1 MMTGFLKNTAN
12 VVMKKFFG
20 GCKVRKLFIIVTTAC
35 AFCLPF
41 YSYAA
46 TTPEKEIANNIYI
59 IKSGDT
65 LSAIAKAK
73 QVSIQNIVSVNKLA
87 DPNSLSI
94 GQKLIIPGAA
104 SNTAVAGEVPA
115 VTEAPTEKYIVKSG
129 DTITSIARS
138 TGITANLIISANKL
152 ADPNKLSIGQVLV
165 LPGRNNTA
173 VSRSDQRQHE
183 TNSQNQATALIEYA
197 KTLLDTPYSYG
208 SSGPNYFDCSGFT
221 MTAFSQIGIELPH
234 SSSLQSK
241 EGDLVEKDRLIPG
254 DLVFFNT
261 SGKGISHVGIYIGD
275 NSFIHASSTQKKV
288 VITPMADNYF
298 AKRYVTA
305 RRVL

>member
-1 MMTGFLKNTAN
+1 M
-12 VVMKKFFG
+12 
-20 GCKVRKLFIIVTTAC
+20 RKLFIIVTTAC
-35 AFCLPF
+35 VFCFPF

-46 TTPEKEIANNIYI
+46 TTPEKEIANNNYI
-59 IKSGDT
+59 VKSGDT
-65 LSAIAKAK
+65 LSAIANAK
-73 QVSIQNIVSVNKLA
+73 QVSIQSIVSLNQLLN
-87 DPNSLSI
+87 PNSLSI
-94 GQKLIIPGAA
+94 GQKLIIPGAV
-104 SNTAVAGEVPA
+104 SNTEVAGEVPA
-115 VTEAPTEKYIVKSG
+115 VTKAPPEKYIVKSG
-129 DTITSIARS
+129 DTITNIARS
-138 TGITANLIISANKL
+138 TGITANLIIAANKL

-165 LPGRNNTA
+165 LPERNNTA

-183 TNSQNQATALIEYA
+183 TNSQDQVTTLIECA
-197 KTLLDTPYSYG
+197 KTLLGTPYSYG

-221 MTAFSQIGIELPH
+221 MTVFSQIGIELPH

-241 EGDLVEKDRLIPG
+241 KGEPVEKNRLIPG

-261 SGKGISHVGIYIGD
+261 SGKGVSHVGIYIGD

>member
-1 MMTGFLKNTAN
+1 M
-12 VVMKKFFG
+12 
-20 GCKVRKLFIIVTTAC
+20 RKLITIVTTIC
-35 AFCLPF
+35 AFCLPV
-41 YSYAA
+41 YCYAA
-46 TTPEKEIANNIYI
+46 TAPATETANNIYVV
-59 IKSGDT
+59 KSGDT

-73 QVSIQNIVSVNKLA
+73 QVSIQSIVSANKLSN
-87 DPNSLSI
+87 PNVLNI
-94 GQKLIIPGAA
+94 GQNLIIPGAA
-104 SNTAVAGEVPA
+104 SDTEVGGEVPA
-115 VTEAPTEKYIVKSG
+115 VPETSAEKYIVKSG

-165 LPGRNNTA
+165 LPGRNSTA
-173 VSRSDQRQHE
+173 VVSRSEQRQHE
-183 TNSQNQATALIEYA
+183 TNSQDQVTVLIEYA
-197 KTLLDTPYSYG
+197 KTLLGTPYSYG

-221 MTAFSQIGIELPH
+221 MTVFSQIGIELPH

-241 EGDLVEKDRLIPG
+241 KGDSVEKSRLVPG

-275 NSFIHASSTQKKV
+275 SSFIHASSTQRKV
-288 VITPMADNYF
+288 VITPMADKYF
-298 AKRYVTA
+298 AARYVTA